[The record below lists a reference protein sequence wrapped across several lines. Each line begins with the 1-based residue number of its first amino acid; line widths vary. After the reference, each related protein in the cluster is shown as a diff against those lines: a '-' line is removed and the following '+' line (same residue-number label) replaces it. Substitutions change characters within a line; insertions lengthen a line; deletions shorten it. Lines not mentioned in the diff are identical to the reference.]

1 MSDADSEDNA
11 RFWCPCPRCTAV
23 RRELAQARVP
33 AQAPEQPRAPVH
45 ALAVELDAPYEPPTA
60 NAPEDLPDP
69 GATRYPLMRVHREQ
83 APLGTLFAYLF
94 RLLLWRAARWLRP
107 WRDS

>member
-1 MSDADSEDNA
+1 MGKRLD
-11 RFWCPCPRCTAV
+11 
-23 RRELAQARVP
+23 ELVAERAAAQAA
-33 AQAPEQPRAPVH
+33 AQESAQVT
-45 ALAVELDAPYEPPTA
+45 ALATELDQPHEPPTA

-69 GATRYPLMRVHREQ
+69 GASRYPLMRVHREH
-83 APLGTLFAYLF
+83 APLGVLFAYLF